1 VQTTSIRRLKI
12 EDADAINAIY
22 VAITQEPAEADF
34 QKIVTEQVQNAND
47 ASFVA
52 EIDGRV
58 AGYMIGSVL
67 LGAFGIKS
75 SAWLSMMGVD
85 PQFMGQGI
93 GGMLAEAF
101 FDFAKSR
108 GMTRVY
114 TSVRWDS
121 TDLLSYFKRL
131 GFDRSNF
138 INLLKR
144 LD

>member
-1 VQTTSIRRLKI
+1 M
-12 EDADAINAIY
+12 EDAGAINEIY
-22 VAITQEPAEADF
+22 AGITREPAEADF
-34 QKIVTEQVQNAND
+34 KTIVAKQIQSEND
-47 ASFVA
+47 ISFVA

-67 LGAFGIKS
+67 LGAFGTRNA
-75 SAWLSMMGVD
+75 AWLSMMGVD
-85 PQFMGQGI
+85 PRFMGQGL
-93 GGMLAEAF
+93 GEKLAEAF
-101 FDFAKSR
+101 FDFAKTQGLSS
-108 GMTRVY
+108 VY

>member
-1 VQTTSIRRLKI
+1 MQTPSIRRLKI
-12 EDADAINAIY
+12 EDAGIINQINM
-22 VAITQEPAEADF
+22 AITQDPAETDF
-34 QKIVTEQVQNAND
+34 REIVSEQVRGSND

-58 AGYMIGSVL
+58 VGYMIGSIL

-75 SAWLSMMGVD
+75 GAWLSMMGVD
-85 PQFMGQGI
+85 PKFMGQGI
-93 GGMLAEAF
+93 GEKLADAF
-101 FDFAKSR
+101 FANAKSK
-108 GMTRVY
+108 GLAHVH

-138 INLLKR
+138 INLHKR
-144 LD
+144 V

>member
-1 VQTTSIRRLKI
+1 VQSPLIRRLRM
-12 EDADAINAIY
+12 EDTDAINEIY
-22 VAITQEPAEADF
+22 AGITREPAGDDF
-34 QKIVTEQVQNAND
+34 KTIVAKQVQSEND
-47 ASFVA
+47 ISFVA

-58 AGYMIGSVL
+58 AGYMIGSML
-67 LGAFGIKS
+67 LGTFGIKN

-85 PQFMGQGI
+85 PRFMGEGI
-93 GGMLAEAF
+93 GAKLAEAF
-101 FDFAKSR
+101 FDFVKSQ
-108 GMTRVY
+108 GLSAVY

-131 GFDRSNF
+131 GFDRSNY

>member
-1 VQTTSIRRLKI
+1 MKI

-34 QKIVTEQVQNAND
+34 QKIVVEQVQNSND

-67 LGAFGIKS
+67 LGVFGIKS
-75 SAWLSMMGVD
+75 SAWLSMMGVA

-93 GGMLAEAF
+93 GGKLADAF
-101 FDFAKSR
+101 FRFAKSQ
-108 GMTRVY
+108 GLSSVY

-121 TDLLSYFKRL
+121 TDLLSYFKHL

-138 INLLKR
+138 INLIKR